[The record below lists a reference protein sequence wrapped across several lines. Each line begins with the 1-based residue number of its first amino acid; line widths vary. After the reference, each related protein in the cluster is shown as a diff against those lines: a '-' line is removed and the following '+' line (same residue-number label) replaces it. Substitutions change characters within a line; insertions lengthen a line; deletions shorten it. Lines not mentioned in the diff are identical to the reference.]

1 MRNYISPDGR
11 GQAAGPGWKGKV
23 KSIGGEWV
31 GGQKTKKETRQHLRR
46 EAEGE
51 PRCAVGQGG
60 KVEGYGTKAI
70 LNEGEGYAGTH

>member
-11 GQAAGPGWKGKV
+11 WQASGGEKHD

-31 GGQKTKKETRQHLRR
+31 GGQKTKKGTRQHLRR

-60 KVEGYGTKAI
+60 TVEGYGTKAI
-70 LNEGEGYAGTH
+70 LNEGEGYVGTH